1 MKKFYKIDNNGYA
14 EIELD
19 KDIYN
24 LVAIEK
30 SLANFM
36 EKIYIKLEERRNKI
50 LIKIKIKNKEENL
63 EKIIG
68 ELYNDFLRE
77 NLRYNVAME
86 TKNLRELIVGRALY
100 TTCIDIKDEETE
112 EMKLKENEE
121 KDYNIDEI
129 AVNWFEKDRD
139 IEEKLC

>member
-1 MKKFYKIDNNGYA
+1 MEKFYKIDNNGYA

-24 LVAIEK
+24 LVTIEK

-36 EKIYIKLEERRNKI
+36 EKIYIKLEEKRNRI
-50 LIKIKIKNKEENL
+50 LIKIKTKNKEENL
-63 EKIIG
+63 EKLIG

-77 NLRYNVAME
+77 NLRYNIAME

-100 TTCIDIKDEETE
+100 TTCIDMKEEETE
-112 EMKLKENEE
+112 EMNLKENEE
-121 KDYNIDEI
+121 KNYNIDEI
-129 AVNWFEKDRD
+129 AVNWFEENKD
-139 IEEKLC
+139 IEDKLC